1 MRTLKTESHRCH
13 SLSHIRKVGK
23 RMNILREYTLR
34 EYADDEYKADLR
46 KELEENGL
54 YKSVSKRLDEINTI
68 TSELSYLE
76 HRYVQEMMCEVLDL
90 IELR

>member
-1 MRTLKTESHRCH
+1 M
-13 SLSHIRKVGK
+13 IR
-23 RMNILREYTLR
+23 LREYT
-34 EYADDEYKADLR
+34 DDYKADLR

-54 YKSVSKRLDEINTI
+54 YKSVSKRLDAINTI
-68 TSELSYLE
+68 TPELGYLG